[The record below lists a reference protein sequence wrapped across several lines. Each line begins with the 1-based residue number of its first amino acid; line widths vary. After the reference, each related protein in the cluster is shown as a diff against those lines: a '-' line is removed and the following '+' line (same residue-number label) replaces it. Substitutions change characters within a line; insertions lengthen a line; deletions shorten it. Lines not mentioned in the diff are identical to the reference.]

1 MQYWAGMTH
10 FPQPHSTHR
19 ANRVKLATTPVVVKL
34 GDGKQAQGNIHIVSV
49 NGGLLQLARALSQGD
64 FVEVAFQTQSG
75 NVHGMAEML
84 HPVGKGQGSIF
95 QPFRFVALEDDAH
108 QLLRMAVESAG
119 DRTFLGAAARRF

>member
-1 MQYWAGMTH
+1 MTH
-10 FPQPHSTHR
+10 FPQPHATHR

-108 QLLRMAVESAG
+108 QLLRMAIESAG
-119 DRTFLGAAARRF
+119 DRTFLGAASCRF

>member
-1 MQYWAGMTH
+1 MTH
-10 FPQPHSTHR
+10 FPQPHATHR

-95 QPFRFVALEDDAH
+95 QPFRFVAIEDDAH
-108 QLLRMAVESAG
+108 QLLRMAIESAA
-119 DRTFLGAAARRF
+119 DRTFLGAASRRF